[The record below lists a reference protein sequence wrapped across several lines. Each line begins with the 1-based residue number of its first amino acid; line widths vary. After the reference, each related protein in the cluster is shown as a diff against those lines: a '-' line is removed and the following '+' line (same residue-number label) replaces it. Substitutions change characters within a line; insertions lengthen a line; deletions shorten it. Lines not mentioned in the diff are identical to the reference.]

1 MEIAPET
8 SAAILGGLVTGLF
21 AVLTMLIS
29 LRRSDNRRKDE
40 EQQSVNNF
48 IQSIHDEI
56 ESVLERY
63 QNAVGARVQ
72 SLEQGH
78 PFLLFYPVT
87 SEYFTVYKSNANLI
101 GRIQNHDLRRQ
112 IIQTYIIGQGL
123 IDSFRMNNQLLTKHE
138 LAQRTADLTRD
149 EGDIDW
155 AAAHYNQLVNYGMGL
170 KTLDYDLR
178 ESANQ
183 LLRMLRKAGALS
195 DIRS

>member
-21 AVLTMLIS
+21 AVLTMLVS
-29 LRRSDNRRKDE
+29 LRRSDSRRKAE
-40 EQQSVNNF
+40 EKQSIHNF

-63 QNAVGARVQ
+63 QNAVGAKLQ
-72 SLEQGH
+72 SLEQSH
-78 PFLLFYPVT
+78 PFLLFYPVN

-101 GRIQNHDLRRQ
+101 GKIQDHDLRKQ

-138 LAQRTADLTRD
+138 LAQRAADLTR
-149 EGDIDW
+149 EEEQIDW
-155 AAAHYNQLVNYGMGL
+155 AAAHYNQLVNYGAGL

-178 ESANQ
+178 EAANQ
-183 LLRMLRKAGALS
+183 LLRMLRKAGALGKS
-195 DIRS
+195 RN